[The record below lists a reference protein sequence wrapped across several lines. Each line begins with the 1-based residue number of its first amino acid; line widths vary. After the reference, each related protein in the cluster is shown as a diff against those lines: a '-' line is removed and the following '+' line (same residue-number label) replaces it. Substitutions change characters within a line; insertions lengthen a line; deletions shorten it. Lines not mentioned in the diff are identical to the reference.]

1 MCPCGEPYR
10 WYSSGVSFITLLQD
24 SYVSI
29 CIGYELAYAL
39 CSKLGFQAL
48 FLSMYICA
56 KFLGLSLD
64 LNIFS
69 VFAGSI

>member
-1 MCPCGEPYR
+1 M
-10 WYSSGVSFITLLQD
+10 VFIGRIFHDTIATCLKKADQG

-39 CSKLGFQAL
+39 CSKLGLQAL
-48 FLSMYICA
+48 YLSMYICA
-56 KFLGLSLD
+56 KFLCLSLD

-69 VFAGSI
+69 AFDGSI